1 MGDSFTPREKIAKS
15 GIESLPERYILHQ
28 LNTAAKKINDHLE
41 AREFS
46 LATQVAYKYFYVYLC
61 DTYIENS
68 KAIFDDGSE
77 EQKESAKQT
86 LYTAIEGGLTMIH
99 PFMPFLTEELWQRLP
114 RRQGDKTPSITVATF
129 PQYSQEFEDETAN
142 TEYELLVD
150 SAKGLRSLTAEYAIK
165 EGAST
170 YIQSLNDAAHTTL
183 SSPTSLPSIRSLAGK
198 TVSDIKILSP
208 SESAPSGCAVYTIG
222 TSATAYLDVKGRIE
236 LDKEI
241 TKAQDRLTKANETIT
256 RQKKIMDDEWEQ
268 KVSDAVKEQEREKLK
283 TAELEA
289 KNWEASIEQF
299 EKMKIE

>member
-1 MGDSFTPREKIAKS
+1 
-15 GIESLPERYILHQ
+15 
-28 LNTAAKKINDHLE
+28 LNAAAQRINAHLE

-46 LATQVAYKYFYVYLC
+46 LATQVAYKYFYESLC
-61 DTYIENS
+61 DTYVENS
-68 KAIFDDGSE
+68 KAIFDDGSA

-114 RRQGDKTPSITVATF
+114 RREGDTTPSITVASF
-129 PQYSQEFEDETAN
+129 PQYSEEFNDESAN
-142 TEYELLVD
+142 AEYELLVD

-165 EGAST
+165 EGAAT
-170 YIQSLNDAAHTTL
+170 YVQALNNDTNEVL
-183 SSPTSLPSIRSLAGK
+183 SSPTSLPSLRSLAGK
-198 TVSDIKILSP
+198 TVANITILSP
-208 SESAPSGCAVYTIG
+208 NDAAPTGCAVYTVG
-222 TSATAYLDVKGRIE
+222 SSATAYLDVKGRIE
-236 LDKEI
+236 IDKEI
-241 TKAQDRLTKANETIT
+241 TKAQDRLVKANETIT

-299 EKMKIE
+299 EKMKL